1 MSIHMRVPDPL
12 PPLCEP
18 PSRPDPLPFVIVG
31 VYLAIVVVLLA
42 IGFHDHGL
50 AP

>member
-1 MSIHMRVPDPL
+1 MHMRVPDPL

-18 PSRPDPLPFVIVG
+18 RSRPDPLPFVVVG
-31 VYLAIVVVLLA
+31 VYLAIVVALLV
-42 IGFHDHGL
+42 IGLRGHGL